1 MSWCPTLDLLAI
13 RMENANMN
21 YKERT
26 RDPGEQVVVC
36 DVDDTLIMYDLSK
49 HPGATTQ
56 VIVNPYSKMGIDI
69 VPNKKNI
76 NTLIKFKKLGYFV
89 IVWSRTGKLW
99 AEEVVRELGLSE
111 FVDQTLCKPLFYID
125 DKDAETWIGDRV
137 WRAQEEG
144 YGA

>member
-1 MSWCPTLDLLAI
+1 MI
-13 RMENANMN
+13 N
-21 YKERT
+21 T

-36 DVDDTLIMYDLSK
+36 DVDDTLIMYDLSSYSGVK
-49 HPGATTQ
+49 TEI
-56 VIVNPYSKMGIDI
+56 IVNPYSQMGIEI

-99 AEEVVRELGLSE
+99 ADAVVKELGLTE

-125 DKDAETWIGDRV
+125 DKDAETWIGTRV
-137 WRAQEEG
+137 WRAEKES
-144 YGA
+144 YGS